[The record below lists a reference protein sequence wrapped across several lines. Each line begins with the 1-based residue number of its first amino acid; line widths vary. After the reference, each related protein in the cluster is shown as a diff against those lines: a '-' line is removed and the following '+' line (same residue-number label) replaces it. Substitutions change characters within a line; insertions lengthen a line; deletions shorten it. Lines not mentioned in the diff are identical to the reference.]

1 MRKHEM
7 VYTEPG
13 HRGALP
19 DDVVEDL
26 DGTHLEA
33 RSGEAIRLATVDA
46 DGWPHAAQLSVGEL
60 LALNSTELLAALWPD
75 SHTVKNLKRDG
86 RLTLALV
93 HEGAL
98 LEMRARATLEAEH
111 EMERNLT
118 VFRIKI
124 ETIKE
129 HRAAYADVIS
139 GVTFQLHEPD
149 KVLARWQKQI
159 LMLRTYE

>member
-1 MRKHEM
+1 MQKHEA
-7 VYTEPG
+7 VYTEPR
-13 HRGALP
+13 HRDALP
-19 DDVVEDL
+19 VDVVEDL
-26 DGTHLEA
+26 DGTRLEA
-33 RSGEAIRLATVDA
+33 RSGEAIRLATVDV

-60 LALNSTELLAALWPD
+60 LALNSAELLAALWPG
-75 SHTVKNLKRDG
+75 SHTVKNLRRDG

-93 HEGAL
+93 HQGAL
-98 LEMRARATLEAEH
+98 LEIRARAILEGEH
-111 EMERNLT
+111 ETGRNLT

-149 KVLARWQKQI
+149 KVLARWQEQI
-159 LMLRTYE
+159 RMLRTYE